1 MSKLKY
7 INGIMVS
14 DHNKTTE
21 EQPPKVIKEDF
32 CGACLALPLAFAGAG
47 TATATSGG
55 DDPNSKSNKI
65 FWWSVALTIVGLI
78 ATFWF
83 LRGCKSCVSTKSGPK
98 CSSLSQSPLK
108 GSRRYN

>member
-1 MSKLKY
+1 
-7 INGIMVS
+7 MVS

-21 EQPPKVIKEDF
+21 REKEEQASTKVIKEDF

-55 DDPNSKSNKI
+55 DSGDNTNSKSNKI

-83 LRGCKSCVSTKSGPK
+83 LRGCKSCVNTKSGPK
-98 CSSLSQSPLK
+98 CSSLSQSSLK